1 MTYNIIWAVESRV
14 LLTTFVGKVT
24 KDDLLAYV
32 DDMREKIKEGEQP
45 LYHISNSLQ
54 LTKVELTLPA
64 LFSFVKSVGM
74 YSALAWQIDININ
87 PTNKMLA
94 ALSSQVLRLRTRTV
108 PSLYDA
114 ITFLKRVDDSLI
126 DATWNIPIPELTAQ

>member
-14 LLTTFVGKVT
+14 LLTTFVGRVT
-24 KDDLLAYV
+24 KDDLLAYI
-32 DDMREKIKEGEQP
+32 DEMREKIKEGKQP

-54 LTKVELTLPA
+54 LTKVELSLPA
-64 LFSFVKSVGM
+64 LFSLVKSVGL
-74 YSALAWQIDININ
+74 YSALAWQIDVNLN

-94 ALSSQVLRLRTRTV
+94 ALSSQVIRLRSRTV

-114 ITFLKRVDDSLI
+114 VTFIKSVDDSLV
-126 DATWNIPIPELTAQ
+126 DATWHIPAPEVVAP